1 MDITKLVSKFEAK
14 RCYTAVAIVVMVI
27 STLIALQP
35 YVSTQAMSSAD
46 IKRDPPSLPTTA
58 NLTLVALNGTT
69 RVLNSSQITALPSI
83 TAPGGYFSDG
93 ATPPYSTYNYTGV
106 SLNTLANL
114 VGGLTSGEVLSVVG
128 SDGYTRNF
136 TYSQVV
142 NGNFS
147 AYTENKTT
155 GVATVPTKPVVA
167 IVAYYNNS
175 QLIPGNWT
183 KGVGSGPLMVAIVG
197 NNSLVTPGKFWVKW
211 VDKVKILPTTIPEF
225 PAVSL
230 VSLFIA
236 LTLIAVVSSVWL
248 GRKSL
253 KKPFFTKHDESV

>member
-1 MDITKLVSKFEAK
+1 MDIVKLVSKFEAK
-14 RCYTAVAIVVMVI
+14 RCYTAVAIVVMII
-27 STLIALQP
+27 SALIALQP
-35 YVSTQAMSSAD
+35 YASTQAMSSAD

-69 RVLNSSQITALPSI
+69 RVLSSSQITALPSI
-83 TAPGGYFSDG
+83 TAPGGLMPNG
-93 ATPPYSTYNYTGV
+93 GTPPFRTNNYTGV

-114 VGGLTSGEVLSVVG
+114 VGGLNSSEVLSVVG

-142 NGNFS
+142 NGNFPT
-147 AYTENKTT
+147 YNKTT
-155 GVATVPTKPVVA
+155 GNATVPTEPIVA

-183 KGVGSGPLMVAIVG
+183 MGLGSGPLMVAIVG
-197 NNSLVTPGKFWVKW
+197 NNSLVTQGKYWVKW
-211 VDKVKILPTTIPEF
+211 VDKVEVLRATVVPEF